1 MDDDRFTAAL
11 GVPSGRGPLY
21 REFGARLG
29 AMIADGAFAPGERLP
44 PERELARLTGLSRV
58 TVRRGVRMLVEAAHL
73 VQRHGSGTYVAAQPP
88 CAAPPV
94 PSFTEEMRRRDLVTR
109 SAWLARRM
117 GAPSPHEAEV
127 LGLAPGEQ
135 VARLARVR
143 LANEC
148 PLAIERAVL
157 PASVLPDPE
166 MVGQSLYEALA
177 ARGFRPAR
185 AVQRVQAVNVT
196 PRDGAILGMLTG
208 GAALKVER
216 VGYLASGRAVELTET
231 IYRGDGF
238 DLAMELSG
246 TTAPGGGPSQE

>member
-1 MDDDRFTAAL
+1 MDDARFTTAL
-11 GVPSGRGPLY
+11 GVSSGRGPLY
-21 REFGARLG
+21 REFGSRLG
-29 AMIADGAFAPGERLP
+29 TMISGGAFAPGERLP

-58 TVRRGVRMLVEAAHL
+58 TVRRGVRMLVEAGQL

-88 CAAPPV
+88 RPAPAV

-109 SAWLARRM
+109 SAWLMRRI
-117 GAPSPHEAEV
+117 GAPSPQEAAV
-127 LGLAPGEQ
+127 LGIAAGEQ
-135 VARLARVR
+135 VVRLSRVR
-143 LANEC
+143 LANER

-166 MVGQSLYEALA
+166 MVGPSLYEALGE
-177 ARGFRPAR
+177 RGFRPVR

-216 VGYLASGRAVELTET
+216 TGYLASGRAVELTET
-231 IYRGDGF
+231 IFRGDAY

-246 TTAPGGGPSQE
+246 AAPA